1 MRVPGVILAALALA
15 FPLAGSAGS
24 AHVSG
29 LHGVVMRGPTK
40 PVCREGEP
48 CMEPAKGL
56 LLQFRRGGTVVA
68 QVKTTQ
74 GGTYRIRLRRG
85 RYAVTTPNLR
95 PWQDL
100 TPHAVRVPRGRISR
114 VDFHFDTGIQ

>member
-1 MRVPGVILAALALA
+1 
-15 FPLAGSAGS
+15 
-24 AHVSG
+24 
-29 LHGVVMRGPTK
+29 MRGPTK
-40 PVCREGEP
+40 PICREGEP
-48 CMEPAKGL
+48 CVEPAKGL

-74 GGTYRIRLRRG
+74 EGTYRMRLRRG